1 MRISLNRKCGRAY
14 FWPGKRSYVFAFFP
28 RRNVKCS
35 IYAAEATTE
44 PLACITHCFCTRDG
58 FWTLAKSTVQIT
70 QLLFEKSQL
79 LYFLWYEKTDE
90 ELRANFKSRFEVTKG
105 GCKKKKKYRQGPG
118 FCAELQETCFSD
130 DYEFHLREGP
140 SWLKLLCLWLGC
152 AWSDSINQGRIRD
165 SFPYQILRLMTSR
178 PPAQAESITQSRS
191 KSQAVL
197 HVGLKQQEVSPSDV
211 TYNSTD
217 NSRKAPETSS

>member
-105 GCKKKKKYRQGPG
+105 GCKKKKKIQARPRILCRTTRDTFFRWLWISLERRTKLVKIVMLVTWVCVVRQYKPG
-118 FCAELQETCFSD
+118 KDSRQFSLSNP
-130 DYEFHLREGP
+130 E
-140 SWLKLLCLWLGC
+140 
-152 AWSDSINQGRIRD
+152 IND
-165 SFPYQILRLMTSR
+165 
-178 PPAQAESITQSRS
+178 
-191 KSQAVL
+191 
-197 HVGLKQQEVSPSDV
+197 
-211 TYNSTD
+211 
-217 NSRKAPETSS
+217 